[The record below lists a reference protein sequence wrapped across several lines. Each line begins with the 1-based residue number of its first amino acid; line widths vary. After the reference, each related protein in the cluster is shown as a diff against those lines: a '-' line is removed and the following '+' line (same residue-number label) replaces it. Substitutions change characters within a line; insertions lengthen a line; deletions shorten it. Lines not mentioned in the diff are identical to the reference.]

1 MEKIGIPGQR
11 TRARNGKT
19 PEGKR
24 IYSLGVALLA
34 GSILLLCA
42 ILLTGCGSEA
52 VPEYRA
58 RVTEILSG
66 LENSHREGNPGGEEA
81 HPDPG
86 HDTGHGPENVTAT
99 DLESLRKAIVELEE
113 VRVPAG
119 WEEFH
124 RNLLRALSSLVP
136 ESHGEEHATEEA
148 PEHALEHGEEGS
160 EAGLPV
166 AHPEGEPKV
175 EEHAPAEHPQSDHPS
190 PSSGH

>member
-1 MEKIGIPGQR
+1 MEKIGIPDQR
-11 TRARNGKT
+11 RRARNGKT
-19 PEGKR
+19 HEGKR

-42 ILLTGCGSEA
+42 ILSAGCGSEA

-66 LENSHREGNPGGEEA
+66 LKNSHGEGNPGGEEA

-86 HDTGHGPENVTAT
+86 HDAGHGPENGTAT

-124 RNLLRALSSLVP
+124 RNLLGALSSLVP
-136 ESHGEEHATEEA
+136 EYHGDEHAAEES
-148 PEHALEHGEEGS
+148 PEHALEHGEEGG
-160 EAGLPV
+160 ETGLPA
-166 AHPEGEPKV
+166 AHTEEEPKA